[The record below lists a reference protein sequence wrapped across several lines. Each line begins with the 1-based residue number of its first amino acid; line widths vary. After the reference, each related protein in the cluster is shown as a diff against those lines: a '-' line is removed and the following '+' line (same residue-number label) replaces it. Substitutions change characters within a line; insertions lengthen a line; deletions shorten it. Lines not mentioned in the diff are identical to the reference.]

1 MYAIPPYLCCFV
13 LSTGK
18 ACVADSTYLE
28 MKTYIRL
35 IVYVLS
41 RIGTF
46 VTTAGSVFSILVLPP
61 SFPLR
66 GGEQRTGAQ
75 PKDVWADQGR
85 VVWSFAGLA
94 VRGCPDAADRFRKM
108 KHRRVQKRISK
119 AFPLTVLSF
128 FFICLPHAACLLCW
142 MPWLDHFCWVCSHVL
157 SIISQ
162 MMAVSM
168 ASNWACCYLSPK
180 RLFAGG
186 LVGPL
191 VTVYAMF
198 GWFSYVCV
206 CFQSLS
212 PTWCLLLAAL
222 ARWFCTGSTLFLF
235 LFSSMF
241 SFLGICICVLR
252 IVSCWLPWTNH
263 FAVGELGFACGLG
276 RMMFAIC
283 EFSFSFIHPP
293 NDVFCWMP
301 RLCHFAS
308 CVFAFPF
315 QICLHGCIFCFC
327 HV

>member
-119 AFPLTVLSF
+119 AFPLTVLSCF
-128 FFICLPHAACLLCW
+128 FH
-142 MPWLDHFCWVCSHVL
+142 
-157 SIISQ
+157 
-162 MMAVSM
+162 
-168 ASNWACCYLSPK
+168 
-180 RLFAGG
+180 
-186 LVGPL
+186 
-191 VTVYAMF
+191 
-198 GWFSYVCV
+198 
-206 CFQSLS
+206 LS
-212 PTWCLLLAAL
+212 PTCRMPALLNAL
-222 ARWFCTGSTLFLF
+222 AG
-235 LFSSMF
+235 
-241 SFLGICICVLR
+241 SFL
-252 IVSCWLPWTNH
+252 
-263 FAVGELGFACGLG
+263 LGLFACVVNHLPDDGC
-276 RMMFAIC
+276 F
-283 EFSFSFIHPP
+283 
-293 NDVFCWMP
+293 
-301 RLCHFAS
+301 
-308 CVFAFPF
+308 
-315 QICLHGCIFCFC
+315 HG
-327 HV
+327 V